1 MKPMTTTDEAPL
13 LGDHLALD
21 LLNTEARSDGAV
33 VDYWH
38 SGDAVRAWLARQGIA
53 AAQPAGGQA
62 DSQANKQ
69 ADHQAS
75 EQADHQASEQAGKQ
89 VTGQAD
95 GTALLARAL
104 ALRTLARRLIT
115 GRKDDAES
123 GADAFDKAD
132 IAALNGYLHAY
143 LGAPHLAPGQDGKL
157 ALARI
162 ARGDA
167 VASLLGPLA
176 EAVAQLLVEGDFTL
190 VRQCEHPDCI
200 LWFYDRTKSH
210 KRRWCSMALCGN
222 RYKAA
227 QFRKK
232 NSAA

>member
-1 MKPMTTTDEAPL
+1 MKPTTTTDEAPL

-33 VDYWH
+33 VDYWR

-53 AAQPAGGQA
+53 AAQPAGRHADGQA
-62 DSQANKQ
+62 ESQPGE
-69 ADHQAS
+69 QAS
-75 EQADHQASEQAGKQ
+75 GQAG
-89 VTGQAD
+89 GA
-95 GTALLARAL
+95 ALLARAL
-104 ALRTLARRLIT
+104 ALRALARRLIA
-115 GRKDDAES
+115 GRKTAEEGS
-123 GADAFDKAD
+123 APLADETD
-132 IAALNGYLHAY
+132 IAALNDYLHAY
-143 LGAPHLAPGQDGKL
+143 LGAPHLARGEDGKL
-157 ALARI
+157 ALTRT

-167 VASLLGPLA
+167 VASLLGPVA

-210 KRRWCSMALCGN
+210 KRRWCSMASCGN

>member
-1 MKPMTTTDEAPL
+1 MKPTTTTDEAPL

-33 VDYWH
+33 VDYWR

-62 DSQANKQ
+62 DGQAESQRGE
-69 ADHQAS
+69 QAS
-75 EQADHQASEQAGKQ
+75 GEAG
-89 VTGQAD
+89 GA
-95 GTALLARAL
+95 ALLARAL
-104 ALRTLARRLIT
+104 ALRTLARRLIA
-115 GRKDDAES
+115 GRKTAEEGS
-123 GADAFDKAD
+123 APLADETD
-132 IAALNGYLHAY
+132 IAALNDYLHAY
-143 LGAPHLAPGQDGKL
+143 LGAPHLARGEDGKL
-157 ALARI
+157 ALTRT

-167 VASLLGPLA
+167 VASLLGPVA

-210 KRRWCSMALCGN
+210 KRRWCSMASCGN

>member
-38 SGDAVRAWLARQGIA
+38 SGDAVRAWLARQGIT

-62 DSQANKQ
+62 GSQANKQ
-69 ADHQAS
+69 ADN
-75 EQADHQASEQAGKQ
+75 QAGEQ
-89 VTGQAD
+89 VSGQAE
-95 GTALLARAL
+95 GAALLARAL
-104 ALRTLARRLIT
+104 ALRALARRLIT
-115 GRKDDAES
+115 GRKDDAKS

-132 IAALNGYLHAY
+132 IAALNDYLHAY

-167 VASLLGPLA
+167 VASLLGPVA